1 MENNKTRRGF
11 TLLELLIVIAIIAV
25 LAVIIII
32 VLNPAETLKK
42 ARDVQRMSDLSTLKT
57 AIGLYVTTI
66 SNPKLDN
73 TSQSNTYCVGG
84 TGQDTLY
91 ISYPTDHADGPIT
104 AAPPTTYGFGT
115 LAADWGDVTAA
126 NSFNNNGTGWM
137 PIPFT
142 DMTGGSPISNLPV
155 DPINKVIYGTSTLAA
170 INGEASIYRY
180 GCNTGAS
187 GSNRYTFEIAATL
200 ESEAY
205 TVTDDLRKKDGGNQI
220 LYYEV
225 GTNLSILPPS
235 WNY

>member
-1 MENNKTRRGF
+1 MKNCETKRGF

-42 ARDVQRMSDLSTLKT
+42 ARDVQRMSDVSTLKT
-57 AIGLYVTTI
+57 ALGLYVTTI

-91 ISYPTDHADGPIT
+91 ISYPTDHADGAISDV
-104 AAPPTTYGFGT
+104 PPTGFGAA
-115 LAADWGDVTAA
+115 AADWGDVSTA
-126 NSFNNNGTGWM
+126 NLFNNSGTGWL
-137 PIPFT
+137 PVPFT

-155 DPINKVIYGTSTLAA
+155 DPINKLIYGSSTLAA
-170 INGEASIYRY
+170 VNADAAIYRY

-187 GSNRYTFEIAATL
+187 GSNRYTFEISSTL

-205 TVTDDLRKKDGGNQI
+205 TVTDDLRRKDGGNQL
-220 LYYEV
+220 LYYEI
-225 GTNLSILPPS
+225 GTNLSILPS
-235 WNY
+235 SNDH